1 MTATIEAIPAAHQT
15 DAALTPSASSATT
28 PATNWP
34 VLDGVRG
41 LAVIAA
47 VGWHV
52 YRLTATGIDSHTV
65 PGILWPLGVARFS
78 VDAFFVLS
86 GFLVIRSWRML
97 RERSSGAVHAY
108 WTFAKRRASRILPAY
123 WLTLAIFIP
132 LLAPVLFEQP
142 RRLALFATV
151 NQYVRFWLPERV
163 NVVYWSLTV
172 EWHFYVLVPLLA
184 WLLVRVGRAPVLG
197 ACVLLSV
204 LWWANVPP
212 LELPRG
218 FVFGRLDQFIAG
230 AIAADIAT
238 GGCGAF
244 GAAVRRIAR
253 TRPYLIAFVLA
264 LLAIGTYHGST
275 LGHSRGILL
284 DAFLHPAVGLVIAA
298 ALIAI
303 VTRERKQFL
312 EHPVLLWFGM
322 ISFSLY
328 LWHYPILVYGIRWTD
343 VDTAVPEVLWR
354 PVAIALLLGAVVAL
368 SALSYRFVERP
379 FLKRRRPSEP
389 VPSAGTLAPWP
400 SRRSSVSRRNTASSC
415 VARPIP
421 IRSSR
426 RRY

>member
-1 MTATIEAIPAAHQT
+1 MTATLEAPAAAHSTDVQPSLSAR
-15 DAALTPSASSATT
+15 DAAAT
-28 PATNWP
+28 ATNWP

-52 YRLTATGIDSHTV
+52 FRMTATGIDAHTV
-65 PGILWPLGVARFS
+65 PGILWPLGTARFS

-86 GFLVIRSWRML
+86 GFLVIRSWRIL
-97 RERSSGAVHAY
+97 REKSPTGLRAY
-108 WTFAKRRASRILPAY
+108 WTFARRRAARILPAY
-123 WLTLAIFIP
+123 WLTLAVFIP
-132 LLAPVLFEQP
+132 LVAPFLFEQP
-142 RRLALFATV
+142 RRLALFVTV

-163 NVVYWSLTV
+163 NIVYWSLTV

-184 WLLVRVGRAPVLG
+184 WLLVRVGRPLVLG
-197 ACVLLSV
+197 ACLVLSL
-204 LWWANVPP
+204 LWWAHVPP
-212 LELPRG
+212 FELPHG
-218 FVFGRLDQFIAG
+218 FVFGRLDQFVAG

-244 GAAVRRIAR
+244 GAAVRRLAR
-253 TRPYLIAFVLA
+253 TRAYLLA
-264 LLAIGTYHGST
+264 LVGALLVIGTYHGST
-275 LGHSRGILL
+275 LGHTRGLLL
-284 DAFLHPAVGLVIAA
+284 DAFLHPVVGLVIAA

-312 EHPVLLWFGM
+312 EHRVLLWFGM

-328 LWHYPILVYGIRWTD
+328 LWHYPILAHGIAWTD

-354 PVAIALLLGAVVAL
+354 PVAIALLLGFVVAL
-368 SALSYRFVERP
+368 SALTYAFVERP
-379 FLKRRRPSEP
+379 FLSRKRPSETP
-389 VPSAGTLAPWP
+389 TSAGTLTTWP
-400 SRRSSVSRRNTASSC
+400 SRRSSASRRSTESRC